1 MLRKLSDLAKRRGVS
16 GQPLTRSGSRST
28 GARARRLGPEEER
41 GPAGEGPEA
50 GGEAAAPEEGAAG
63 GGGAGGGGGRRGG
76 GVGGGR
82 REARRSGPRGPAT
95 GPAGRRG
102 PGGGGDDV
110 ARSGW
115 PGGAAD
121 VVRPE
126 RTRPAQRGGRG
137 LGFVCD
143 FVFRERWSFI
153 GRGS

>member
-1 MLRKLSDLAKRRGVS
+1 MHKVIASGTGAYAEKIIRQQNGGGVS

-115 PGGAAD
+115 PGARRTLSGRSRRVRRGA
-121 VVRPE
+121 E
-126 RTRPAQRGGRG
+126 GEG
-137 LGFVCD
+137 
-143 FVFRERWSFI
+143 
-153 GRGS
+153 